1 MKFKSLLLTFSAFL
15 VALVAN
21 GQIMEP
27 VSWKQATVDNGD
39 GYYLLQMTATIEQPF
54 HMYDMGPYQDGPNP
68 TTVTVTDTPGVE
80 LVDGIVASVEPK
92 RKFDDGFGMEIGYFE
107 NSVTFSQRVKVTS
120 ADPVTLKI
128 NIEWQSCDD
137 ETCLP
142 HHRRRFHLQARG
154 RRGRRDDRS
163 DTREGV

>member
-142 HHRRRFHLQARG
+142 PPTKISSSSSRA
-154 RRGRRDDRS
+154 
-163 DTREGV
+163 